1 MRRSIFVILVLGL
14 FLFFGCAY
22 TPVEILP
29 KHIKT
34 IAVPTLINKTAR
46 YGIESK
52 LTDAVI
58 EEFIRDGHLS
68 ISKKEEADAIL
79 TGEIV
84 TYVLEPLSYDATEVV
99 EQYKLWVVVN
109 LSFRDLTTEEVLWE
123 EKRESIDG
131 NLIGGIEG
139 DVRYYVTPKAGRT
152 VETEEEAQDRLV
164 VELADR
170 IVRRTVYGWGSR
182 IEIQSGR

>member
-1 MRRSIFVILVLGL
+1 MRKSIFIIIGLGL
-14 FLFFGCAY
+14 SLFFGCAY

-29 KHIKT
+29 KHIKSIT
-34 IAVPTLINKTAR
+34 VPNFINKTAR

-68 ISKKEEADAIL
+68 IAKKKDADALL

-84 TYVLEPLSYDATEVV
+84 TYVLEPLSYDAQEVV

-109 LSFRDLTTEEVLWE
+109 LSFQDLTTGELLWE
-123 EKRESIDG
+123 EKRESVEG

-139 DVRYYVTPKAGRT
+139 DVRYYVTPRAGRR

-182 IEIQSGR
+182 IEIQSH

>member
-1 MRRSIFVILVLGL
+1 MKKSIFIIVGL
-14 FLFFGCAY
+14 AVFLLFGCAY

-34 IAVPTLINKTAR
+34 IAVPTFINRTAR

-68 ISKKEEADAIL
+68 VAKQKEAAGLL

-109 LSFRDLTTEEVLWE
+109 LTFRDLTTGEVLWE
-123 EKRESIDG
+123 EKRESVNG

-139 DVRYYVTPKAGRT
+139 DVRYYVTPRAGRT

>member
-1 MRRSIFVILVLGL
+1 MRKPIFIIIGLGVILL
-14 FLFFGCAY
+14 FGCAY

-29 KHIKT
+29 QHIKT
-34 IAVPTLINKTAR
+34 IAIPTFINRTAH

-68 ISKKEEADAIL
+68 IAKRKEADALL

-99 EQYKLWVVVN
+99 EQYKLWVIVN
-109 LSFRDLTTEEVLWE
+109 LSFRDLAAGEVLWE
-123 EKRESIDG
+123 EKRESIEG
-131 NLIGGIEG
+131 NLVGGIEG
-139 DVRYYVTPKAGRT
+139 DVRYYVTPRAGRT
-152 VETEEEAQDRLV
+152 VETEEEAQERL
-164 VELADR
+164 
-170 IVRRTVYGWGSR
+170 
-182 IEIQSGR
+182 

>member
-1 MRRSIFVILVLGL
+1 MRNFIFIIIGMTV
-14 FLFFGCAY
+14 FFFSGCAY

-34 IAVPTLINKTAR
+34 IAVPTFINRTAR

-68 ISKKEEADAIL
+68 IVKKQEADAIL

-109 LSFRDLTTEEVLWE
+109 LSFKDSTTGQVLWE
-123 EKRESIDG
+123 EKRESVNG

-152 VETEEEAQDRLV
+152 VETEEEAQERLV
-164 VELADR
+164 IELADR
-170 IVRRTVYGWGSR
+170 VVRRTVYGWGSR

>member
-1 MRRSIFVILVLGL
+1 MKKSIFIIILLGV

-29 KHIKT
+29 QHIKR
-34 IAVPTLINKTAR
+34 IAVPTFINRTAR

-68 ISKKEEADAIL
+68 IAKKEQADAIL

-84 TYVLEPLSYDATEVV
+84 TYVLEPLSYDAHEVV

-109 LSFRDLTTEEVLWE
+109 LTFKDLTTGEVLWE

-139 DVRYYVTPKAGRT
+139 DVRYYVTPRAGRT

-164 VELADR
+164 IDLADR

-182 IEIQSGR
+182 IEIQTGR

>member
-1 MRRSIFVILVLGL
+1 MRKSIFIIIGLGL
-14 FLFFGCAY
+14 SLFFGCAY

-29 KHIKT
+29 KHIKS
-34 IAVPTLINKTAR
+34 IAVPNFINKTAR

-68 ISKKEEADAIL
+68 ITKKKDANALL

-109 LSFRDLTTEEVLWE
+109 LSFQDLTTGELLWE
-123 EKRESIDG
+123 EKRESVDG

-139 DVRYYVTPKAGRT
+139 DVRYYVTPRAGRR

-182 IEIQSGR
+182 IEIQSR

>member
-1 MRRSIFVILVLGL
+1 MRKSIFITIGLGV

-22 TPVEILP
+22 APVEILP

-34 IAVPTLINKTAR
+34 ITVPTFINRTAH
-46 YGIESK
+46 YGVESK

-68 ISKKEEADAIL
+68 IAKKKEADALL
-79 TGEIV
+79 TGEVV

-109 LSFRDLTTEEVLWE
+109 LSFRDLTTGELLWE

-139 DVRYYVTPKAGRT
+139 NVRYYVTPRAGRT
-152 VETEEEAQDRLV
+152 VETEEEAQERLV
-164 VELADR
+164 IELADR
-170 IVRRTVYGWGSR
+170 IVQRTVYGWGSR

>member
-1 MRRSIFVILVLGL
+1 MRKSNFIWLAL
-14 FLFFGCAY
+14 FLLFGCAY

-34 IAVPTLINKTAR
+34 IAVPTVINRTAH
-46 YGIESK
+46 YGLESK

-58 EEFIRDGHLS
+58 EELIRDGHLS
-68 ISKKEEADAIL
+68 VAKEKEADALL
-79 TGEIV
+79 TGEII
-84 TYVLEPLSYDATEVV
+84 TYILEPLSYDATEVV

-109 LSFRDLTTEEVLWE
+109 LTFRDLTTGEVLWE
-123 EKRESIDG
+123 EKRESLDG
-131 NLIGGIEG
+131 NLVGGIEG
-139 DVRYYVTPKAGRT
+139 DVRYYVTPRAGRT

>member
-1 MRRSIFVILVLGL
+1 MRKSIFIIIGLGL
-14 FLFFGCAY
+14 SLFFGCAY

-29 KHIKT
+29 KHIKSIT
-34 IAVPTLINKTAR
+34 VPNFINKTAR

-68 ISKKEEADAIL
+68 IAKKKDADALL

-109 LSFRDLTTEEVLWE
+109 LSFQDLTTGELLWE
-123 EKRESIDG
+123 EKRESVEG

-139 DVRYYVTPKAGRT
+139 DVRYYVTPRAGRR

-182 IEIQSGR
+182 IEIQSH

>member
-1 MRRSIFVILVLGL
+1 MRKFIFVIVGLGV
-14 FLFFGCAY
+14 FLLFGCAY
-22 TPVEILP
+22 MPVEILP

-34 IAVPTLINKTAR
+34 IAVPTFINRTAH

-52 LTDAVI
+52 LTDSVI

-68 ISKKEEADAIL
+68 IAKKEDAHALL

-99 EQYKLWVVVN
+99 EQYKLWVIVN
-109 LSFRDLTTEEVLWE
+109 LSFRDLTTGEVLWE
-123 EKRESIDG
+123 EKRESVGG
-131 NLIGGIEG
+131 NLVGGIEG
-139 DVRYYVTPKAGRT
+139 DVRYYVTPRAGRT
-152 VETEEEAQDRLV
+152 VETEEEAQERLV
-164 VELADR
+164 VELADH
-170 IVRRTVYGWGSR
+170 IVRRTVYGWGSQ

>member
-164 VELADR
+164 VDLADR

>member
-1 MRRSIFVILVLGL
+1 MRKTIFVVVGAGVALL
-14 FLFFGCAY
+14 FGCAY

-34 IAVPTLINKTAR
+34 VAVPTFVNRTAH
-46 YGIESK
+46 YGIETK

-68 ISKKEEADAIL
+68 VVKKEGADALL

-109 LSFRDLTTEEVLWE
+109 LAFRDLTTGQVLWE
-123 EKRESIDG
+123 EKRESIEG

-139 DVRYYVTPKAGRT
+139 DVRYYVTPRAGRT
-152 VETEEEAQDRLV
+152 VETEEEAQERLV
-164 VELADR
+164 VELADH
-170 IVRRTVYGWGSR
+170 IVRRTVYGWGSK

>member
-1 MRRSIFVILVLGL
+1 MKKFIFIIIVLGV
-14 FLFFGCAY
+14 FLLFGCAY

-29 KHIKT
+29 KHIKR
-34 IAVPTLINKTAR
+34 IAVPTFINKTAR

-68 ISKKEEADAIL
+68 IAKKEDADAIL

-109 LSFRDLTTEEVLWE
+109 LSFRDLTTGQVLWE
-123 EKRESIDG
+123 EKRESVDG

-139 DVRYYVTPKAGRT
+139 NVRYYVTPRAGRT
-152 VETEEEAQDRLV
+152 VETEEEAQERLV
-164 VELADR
+164 IELADR